1 MAYTFDDQLNFLST
15 LLSDSDTDTSS
26 MWPLAQRK
34 AEINHA
40 QIQFARDTKILF
52 ERTTGT
58 ASSKEIT
65 LPSDWL
71 ETFVMYVTVG
81 GVKYKVTND
90 REISP
95 KRLEEG
101 NLYAGDIPY
110 YYFWGFSGVR
120 KIVLVGSSGLASASY
135 ELFYLKKPTTLVE
148 TSETSDFAEEYR
160 KAPVYMAA
168 SDLLKQIGQYTRS
181 SALMQS
187 YDRLALQ
194 AQQESERWLVN
205 WDAPRPDVL
214 GMGYDSTVDRQGV
227 DSWR

>member
-15 LLSDSDTDTSS
+15 LLADSDSDTSS

-34 AEINHA
+34 TEINHA
-40 QIQFARDTKILF
+40 QLQFARDTKILL

-58 ASSKEIT
+58 ATSKEIT

-81 GVKYKVTND
+81 GIKYKVTND
-90 REISP
+90 RELSP
-95 KRLEEG
+95 KRLEEA

-110 YYFWGFSGVR
+110 YYFWTFSGVR
-120 KIVLVGSSGLASASY
+120 KVVLVGSAGLASASY
-135 ELFYLKKPTTLVE
+135 ELFYLKKPTVLVE
-148 TSETSDFAEEYR
+148 TTETSDFAEEYR

-168 SDLLKQIGQYTRS
+168 SELLKQIGQYTRS
-181 SALMQS
+181 GVLMQS
-187 YDRLALQ
+187 YDRLAAQ
-194 AQQESERWLVN
+194 ARQEAERWYVD

-214 GMGYDSTVDRQGV
+214 GIGYDDTTDRQGV
-227 DSWR
+227 DPWR